1 MLLTRFNSTKGIM
14 PLTFT
19 RLSDLIL
26 SVLIPIERLV
36 TVTAHLELLAPATGL
51 IVHF

>member
-26 SVLIPIERLV
+26 SVLYLLESLV
-36 TVTAHLELLAPATGL
+36 TVTVHLGLLAPATSL